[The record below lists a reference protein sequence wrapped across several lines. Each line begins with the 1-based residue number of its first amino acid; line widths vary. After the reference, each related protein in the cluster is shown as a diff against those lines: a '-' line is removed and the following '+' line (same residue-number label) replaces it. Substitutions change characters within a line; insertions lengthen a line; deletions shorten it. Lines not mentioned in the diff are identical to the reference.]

1 MGSKKRKTKV
11 IKSPPGEMEKSWV
24 YPDRT
29 YIQTSKGVFPIS
41 ELEKHQIEVKKKED
55 KAKTT
60 QLKAEARYLSDN
72 DLIPLP
78 FEPTPLFTLK
88 DNCSFFDACVKRIGK
103 DVIGQGWE
111 IPLKK
116 DKKDSKDEKKRIN
129 LFLKNDVGDDVETI
143 EDVMEKLIVD
153 WGITGWFGIEVSRDS
168 KGLVNGIWHVPAYQI
183 RVHKSK
189 DKYCQIVDTEKV
201 WFKRFGLE
209 KDINRETGDP
219 LSEEEIEGLKED
231 SENKKVKKAN
241 EMIFYK
247 NYYPQSMYYGAPNIL
262 SSTGALFGLIGIRDY
277 NLAFFENYGIPA
289 ALIVLE
295 GKWRKDD
302 AKHLTDFIDVEI
314 KGSEQAHKT
323 VVAHPGRDCTLTY
336 HKLGVEVKEGS
347 FQIYYK
353 GLRDEVLVAYNM
365 PPYRIG
371 IIEVG
376 SLGGSTAVEST
387 KIYDS
392 SVVKPLEKVL
402 NRIMTIFVFERGLKI
417 ENYEFRLK
425 EMDLRDLDAEAKRDQ
440 LYFGMGTLTPNEIL
454 KRQGK
459 ETYPEGDQHYIQ
471 TMFIA
476 VGEESVEKRE
486 RALFA
491 EFEQLK
497 ANIIEILEKRRDDN
511 EPT

>member
-1 MGSKKRKTKV
+1 MGTKKKRTKV
-11 IKSPPGEMEKSWV
+11 IRAAPEEQEKSWV
-24 YPDRT
+24 YPSKA
-29 YIQTSKGVFPIS
+29 YIQTSKGVYPVS
-41 ELEKHQIEVKKKED
+41 ELARFEVEKKDE
-55 KAKTT
+55 KAKSK
-60 QLKAEARYLSDN
+60 QLKAEAKYLTDN

-78 FEPTPLFTLK
+78 FEPVPLFTLK

-111 IPLKK
+111 TPLKK
-116 DKKDSKDEKKRIN
+116 EAKEKKDEKKRIN

-153 WGITGWFGIEVSRDS
+153 WGITGWFGIEISRDS
-168 KGLVNGIWHVPAYQI
+168 KGLVNGMWHVPAYQI

-189 DKYCQIVDTEKV
+189 DKYCQVVDTDKV

-209 KDINRETGDP
+209 EDISRESGEPFSDDEIAEFKSDP
-219 LSEEEIEGLKED
+219 
-231 SENKKVKKAN
+231 KKKKGKIAN

-262 SSTGALFGLIGIRDY
+262 SSTGSLFGLIGIRDY

-289 ALIVLE
+289 ALIILE

-302 AKHLTDFIDVEI
+302 AKHLADFIDVEI

-323 VVAHPGRDCTLTY
+323 VIAHPGRDCKLTY
-336 HKLGVEVKEGS
+336 HKLGVEIKEGS

-371 IIEVG
+371 IIEQG
-376 SLGGSTAVEST
+376 SLGGNTAVEST

-402 NRIMTIFVFERGLKI
+402 NRIMTIFIFERGLKV

-440 LYFGMGTLTPNEIL
+440 MYFGMACLTPNEIL

-459 ETYPEGDQHYIQ
+459 ETYQGGDQRYIS

-476 VGEESVEKRE
+476 VGEEPMEKRE
-486 RALFA
+486 NALFA
-491 EFEQLK
+491 DFEQLK
-497 ANIIEILEKRRDDN
+497 ANIIEILEKRSNDN